1 MYIEPYLTDA
11 VISQMSFVGSIL
23 IFAIGLRM
31 LNIVKIKVG
40 NLLPAVFMPIL
51 FDLIARL
58 WGLLFG

>member
-1 MYIEPYLTDA
+1 
-11 VISQMSFVGSIL
+11 MSFVGSIL

-31 LNIVKIKVG
+31 LNIAKIKVG

-58 WGLLFG
+58 WSLLFG